1 MSEWVIPSIN
11 QHLSVAGG
19 EVLNKL
25 LFHHFPSLKSVLMR
39 LIYDYLS
46 ARFSD
51 KDALFL
57 NFGYVP
63 LGQDEVNLTLLPE
76 EEGHRFSAQLYHHVG
91 KFICWENTGVLEV
104 SSGRGGGANFMM
116 RHFKPKS
123 YKGVDYSKRAV
134 DFAQRR
140 YHNEC
145 LSFDYGNAEALNFPD
160 HSFDIVINLEAS
172 MYYPNITSFFD
183 EVRRVLK
190 PNGYFLY
197 ADLRYE
203 EKIEQWRSQILN
215 TGLKLIREEEIT
227 HNVSKAIELDR
238 KRRIWLV
245 KTYTP
250 AIMHFITYPLAGL
263 KTNAPHEVR
272 NLDHRKYWFFILQKI

>member
-1 MSEWVIPSIN
+1 MGYTIH
-11 QHLSVAGG
+11 QHLLVAVG
-19 EVLNKL
+19 EMLNKL
-25 LFHHFPSLKSVLMR
+25 LFHHFPNLKSVLMR
-39 LIYDYLS
+39 LIYDFLS
-46 ARFSD
+46 TRFSD

-63 LGQDEVNLTLLPE
+63 VGQDDVNLILLAE
-76 EEGHRFSAQLYHHVG
+76 EESHRFSAQLYHHIG
-91 KFICWENTGVLEV
+91 KFICWENADVLEV
-104 SSGRGGGANFMM
+104 SSGRGGGANFML

-123 YKGVDYSKRAV
+123 YKGVDYSKQAV

-140 YHNEC
+140 YHAEG
-145 LSFDYGNAEALNFPD
+145 LSFEYGNAEALTFPD
-160 HSFDIVINLEAS
+160 NSFDVVVNLEAS
-172 MYYPNITSFFD
+172 MYYPNITRFFD

-215 TGLKLIREEEIT
+215 TGLKLICEEEIT
-227 HNVSKAIELDR
+227 DNVFKAIELDR

-250 AIMHFITYPLAGL
+250 KIMHFISYPLAGL
-263 KTNAPHEVR
+263 GTSAPHEVVR
-272 NLDHRKYWFFILQKI
+272 DLDNRKYLFFILQNT